1 MQEEA
6 KVSNNLTQVTHDMD
20 SQTQALEAQAEEFKQ
35 AQADLLSAQE
45 VASETQKAYQA
56 AQASLQNLLTI
67 YKEKAQAYQTL
78 DKDYQEAQKQMFDLM
93 DHLKSKDA
101 RRQSLESIQKII
113 LTSMQGLRL
122 SFKTP
127 NPFKGLLALSVNT

>member
-1 MQEEA
+1 
-6 KVSNNLTQVTHDMD
+6 
-20 SQTQALEAQAEEFKQ
+20 
-35 AQADLLSAQE
+35 
-45 VASETQKAYQA
+45 
-56 AQASLQNLLTI
+56 
-67 YKEKAQAYQTL
+67 
-78 DKDYQEAQKQMFDLM
+78 MFDLI